1 MSKANPPRYD
11 PVLHM
16 FIEEPRPLN
25 VNTLI
30 FIRALVDS
38 NRLGRNRG
46 PAGPPSGQI
55 FDAMDEPELLAL
67 FETRNLL
74 IDTRPARSTELA
86 DKPTPPRSLD

>member
-1 MSKANPPRYD
+1 MAKVNDPSYD
-11 PVLHM
+11 PALQM
-16 FIEEPRPLN
+16 FIEKPRPLN

-55 FDAMDEPELLAL
+55 FDAMAEPELLAL
-67 FETRNLL
+67 FNARNLL

-86 DKPTPPRSLD
+86 DKSTPPRPLD